1 MGPIEKDIG
10 QLIQFTKTVSIIT
23 RLYRFKSLCG
33 NLAMSLSSKSKTAI
47 TALVDLAI
55 HQASGPVS
63 LVTIAQRQNISL
75 SSLEQIFG
83 RLRQDGLVTSVR
95 GPGGGYSLCRPA
107 ADIHMADVARIFES
121 TQPSDAPMYNHITHE
136 LWQNVKQHM
145 FKLLDSVTLQS
156 LVDKAPMPKEHL
168 KPTKPAD
175 ISRGIARMPVAKPM
189 HLHVANSVFALGNLN
204 RSH

>member
-10 QLIQFTKTVSIIT
+10 QLIKFTNTVSIIT
-23 RLYRFKSLCG
+23 RLYRFNPPCG

-47 TALVDLAI
+47 TALIDLAI
-55 HQASGPVS
+55 HQANGPVS
-63 LVTIAQRQNISL
+63 LMTIAQRQNISL

-83 RLRQDGLVTSVR
+83 RLRQDGLVISVR

-107 ADIHMADVARIFES
+107 ADIHMADVARLFEAK
-121 TQPSDAPMYNHITHE
+121 QPNDAPMYNHITQE
-136 LWQNVKQHM
+136 LWHNLKQHM

-156 LVDKAPMPKEHL
+156 LVDKTPVPKDAPKA
-168 KPTKPAD
+168 TKPVD
-175 ISRGIARMPVAKPM
+175 ISRGIARMPMAKPM

>member
-10 QLIQFTKTVSIIT
+10 QLIQFTETLSIIT

-95 GPGGGYSLCRPA
+95 GPGGGYSLCRAA
-107 ADIHMADVARIFES
+107 ADIHIADVARIFEATAKRCAHVQLHHPRALAERQAAHVQAVRQCDFAILGGQS
-121 TQPSDAPMYNHITHE
+121 PNAQRAPQTHE
-136 LWQNVKQHM
+136 
-145 FKLLDSVTLQS
+145 T
-156 LVDKAPMPKEHL
+156 
-168 KPTKPAD
+168 
-175 ISRGIARMPVAKPM
+175 R
-189 HLHVANSVFALGNLN
+189 
-204 RSH
+204 